1 MSMQQI
7 ANTIRALSM
16 DAIQA
21 ANSGHPGM
29 PMGMADVGAV
39 LWSKYLK
46 HNPQNPEWAD
56 RDRFVLSA
64 GHGSMLIYSL
74 LHLSGYNLPMDE
86 IKQFRQWGSKTAGH
100 PEFGHTVGVET
111 TTGPLGQGCANAVGM
126 AIAEEMLAA
135 RYNTA
140 DQKIVDHYT
149 YVIASEGEFM
159 EGISHEVF
167 SMAGNHKLGKLIIF
181 YDENFI
187 SIEGST
193 DVTYTDDVP
202 KRMEAYGWQV
212 QSIDGHN
219 HDQIAAA
226 IEAAQAET
234 EKPSVI
240 ICKTK
245 IGYGSPNKEGS
256 HDCHGAPLGAKEVEL
271 TKENL
276 GIPAEPFFV
285 PQEVYDVF
293 AARLETLKSEDA
305 AWQEKYTAWRSANDQ
320 LAKDWDI
327 AQSGE
332 LPEMCGKLPEYEA
345 NSSVATR
352 KVSGDVIQ
360 ALAKEMPY
368 LVGGSADLGPSN
380 NTVIKNGGD
389 IGANNFGGRNFHFG
403 VREIGMGGI
412 MNGVQLHG
420 GLRVFGGTFLVFADY
435 VRPTTR
441 VAALM
446 GLPVIYVYTHDSFYV
461 GEDGPTH
468 QPIETIQ
475 SLRMIPNTTVIR
487 AADAN
492 ETRCAWMAALKN
504 KKGPT
509 ALLFTRQN
517 VKTLDREK
525 YACANG
531 VNKGAYTLW
540 QSGEGT
546 PEIIMMATGSEV
558 AITLEA
564 GEKLAAETGKNI
576 RVVSFPSWELFE
588 AQSAEYKEEVFPE
601 SCTKRLVAEAGTSFG
616 WERYIGRNGVA
627 VCKDTFGA
635 SAPGEVLAEKFGF
648 TAENIYNKAKTL
660 IG

>member
-1 MSMQQI
+1 MNMQQI

-29 PMGMADVGAV
+29 PMGMADVGTV
-39 LWSKYLK
+39 LWTKYLK

-56 RDRFVLSA
+56 RDRFILSA

-74 LHLSGYNLPMDE
+74 LHLSGYDLPMDE

-126 AIAEEMLAA
+126 AIAEKMLAE
-135 RYNTA
+135 RYNTPT
-140 DQKIVDHYT
+140 QKIADHYT

-159 EGISHEVF
+159 EGISHEIF
-167 SMAGNHKLGKLIIF
+167 SMAGNHKLGKLILF

-193 DVTYTDDVP
+193 NMTYTDDVP
-202 KRMEAYGWQV
+202 GRMESYGWQV

-219 HDQIAAA
+219 HDEIASA
-226 IEAAQAET
+226 IESAQSET
-234 EKPSVI
+234 EKPSII

-256 HDCHGAPLGAKEVEL
+256 ASCHGAPLGADEVVA
-271 TKENL
+271 TKKNL
-276 GIPAEPFFV
+276 GITEEPFCV
-285 PQEVYDVF
+285 TQEVYDAF
-293 AARLETLKSEDA
+293 AARQKELSTLNTNWQTTFDA
-305 AWQEKYTAWRSANDQ
+305 WKAANPQ
-320 LAKDWDI
+320 LASDW
-327 AQSGE
+327 ALSQNGE
-332 LPEMCGKLPEYEA
+332 IPELCGKLPTFEA
-345 NSSVATR
+345 GSSVATR
-352 KVSGDVIQ
+352 KASGATIQ
-360 ALAKEMPY
+360 ALAKEIPY

-380 NTVIKNGGD
+380 NTIIAEGGD
-389 IGANNFGGRNFHFG
+389 VGADSFAGRNFHFG

-412 MNGVQLHG
+412 MNGIQLHG

-435 VRPTTR
+435 IRPTTR

-446 GLPVIYVYTHDSFYV
+446 GVPVIYVYTHDSFYV

-468 QPIETIQ
+468 QPIETLA
-475 SLRMIPNTTVIR
+475 SLRLIPNTTVIR

-492 ETRCAWMAALKN
+492 EAACAWVTALKN

-517 VKTLDREK
+517 VETLDREK
-525 YACANG
+525 YASACG
-531 VNKGAYTLW
+531 LTKGAYTLW

-546 PEIIMMATGSEV
+546 PDMIMMASGSEV
-558 AITLEA
+558 GITLEA
-564 GEKLAAETGKNI
+564 GEKLAAESGANI

-588 AQSAEYKEEVFPE
+588 AQSEEYKQEVLPNG
-601 SCTKRLVAEAGTSFG
+601 CTKRLVTEAGTSFG
-616 WERYIGRNGVA
+616 WERYIGRCGTA
-627 VCKDTFGA
+627 VCKDDFGA
-635 SAPGEVLAEKFGF
+635 SAPGNVLAEKFGF
-648 TAENIYNKAKTL
+648 TAENIYNNAKAL
-660 IG
+660 LG

>member
-1 MSMQQI
+1 
-7 ANTIRALSM
+7 
-16 DAIQA
+16 
-21 ANSGHPGM
+21 
-29 PMGMADVGAV
+29 
-39 LWSKYLK
+39 
-46 HNPQNPEWAD
+46 
-56 RDRFVLSA
+56 
-64 GHGSMLIYSL
+64 
-74 LHLSGYNLPMDE
+74 
-86 IKQFRQWGSKTAGH
+86 
-100 PEFGHTVGVET
+100 
-111 TTGPLGQGCANAVGM
+111 
-126 AIAEEMLAA
+126 
-135 RYNTA
+135 
-140 DQKIVDHYT
+140 
-149 YVIASEGEFM
+149 
-159 EGISHEVF
+159 
-167 SMAGNHKLGKLIIF
+167 
-181 YDENFI
+181 
-187 SIEGST
+187 
-193 DVTYTDDVP
+193 
-202 KRMEAYGWQV
+202 
-212 QSIDGHN
+212 
-219 HDQIAAA
+219 
-226 IEAAQAET
+226 
-234 EKPSVI
+234 
-240 ICKTK
+240 
-245 IGYGSPNKEGS
+245 
-256 HDCHGAPLGAKEVEL
+256 
-271 TKENL
+271 
-276 GIPAEPFFV
+276 
-285 PQEVYDVF
+285 
-293 AARLETLKSEDA
+293 
-305 AWQEKYTAWRSANDQ
+305 
-320 LAKDWDI
+320 
-327 AQSGE
+327 
-332 LPEMCGKLPEYEA
+332 
-345 NSSVATR
+345 
-352 KVSGDVIQ
+352 
-360 ALAKEMPY
+360 
-368 LVGGSADLGPSN
+368 
-380 NTVIKNGGD
+380 
-389 IGANNFGGRNFHFG
+389 
-403 VREIGMGGI
+403 
-412 MNGVQLHG
+412 
-420 GLRVFGGTFLVFADY
+420 
-435 VRPTTR
+435 
-441 VAALM
+441 M